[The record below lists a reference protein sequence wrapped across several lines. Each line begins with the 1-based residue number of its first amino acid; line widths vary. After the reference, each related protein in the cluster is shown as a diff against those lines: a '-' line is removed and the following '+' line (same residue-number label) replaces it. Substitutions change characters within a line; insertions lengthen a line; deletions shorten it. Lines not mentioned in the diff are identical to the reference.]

1 MSQSVKDIFYHALL
15 ARAAYSEMESNDLN
29 NWEKLKSDKQ
39 SAMHKDMAEF
49 IQSRFDFV
57 ASSLDNDGYF
67 EYQPS
72 LDPLEAINPANH
84 VNVDGYDGIVF
95 KEKETGN
102 YVLANRG
109 TEAGF
114 DSLDKII
121 SSLADLY
128 ADVVHLAVEGKA
140 ENQIET
146 MQAFLEDIKI
156 QESLGED
163 AVITT
168 TGHSLG
174 DYLSAEAVLDSTMN
188 ISHAYGFNG
197 AGVHIEADPL
207 AWAAEASEHLSGL
220 VDAFEEYRE
229 SSQS

>member
-1 MSQSVKDIFYHALL
+1 MKDIFHHALL

-57 ASSLDNDGYF
+57 ASSLDNNGSI
-67 EYQPS
+67 EYEYS
-72 LDPLEAINPANH
+72 LDPLDPANPANH

-95 KEKETGN
+95 KNKETGN

-109 TEAGF
+109 TEANF
-114 DSLDKII
+114 DSLGKII

-128 ADVVHLAVEGKA
+128 TDVVHLAVEGKA

-146 MQAFLEDIKI
+146 MQAFLEDIKA

-174 DYLSAEAVLDSTMN
+174 GYLSAEAVLDSTMD

-207 AWAAEASEHLSGL
+207 TWAAEANEHLSGL

>member
-39 SAMHKDMAEF
+39 SAMYKDMAEF

-95 KEKETGN
+95 KNKETGN

-109 TEAGF
+109 TEF

-121 SSLADLY
+121 SSFADLY
-128 ADVVHLAVEGKA
+128 TDIFSLGLEGKA

-146 MQAFLEDIKI
+146 IQA
-156 QESLGED
+156 
-163 AVITT
+163 V
-168 TGHSLG
+168 
-174 DYLSAEAVLDSTMN
+174 
-188 ISHAYGFNG
+188 
-197 AGVHIEADPL
+197 
-207 AWAAEASEHLSGL
+207 
-220 VDAFEEYRE
+220 
-229 SSQS
+229 

>member
-57 ASSLDNDGYF
+57 ASSLDNNGSI
-67 EYQPS
+67 EYEYS
-72 LDPLEAINPANH
+72 LDPLDPANPANH

-95 KEKETGN
+95 KNKETGN

-109 TEAGF
+109 TEANF

-128 ADVVHLAVEGKA
+128 TDVVHLAVEGKA

-146 MQAFLEDIKI
+146 MQAFLEDIKA

-174 DYLSAEAVLDSTMN
+174 GYLSAEAVLDSTMD

-207 AWAAEASEHLSGL
+207 TWAAEANEHLSGL

>member
-39 SAMHKDMAEF
+39 SAMYKDMAEF

-95 KEKETGN
+95 KEKNKKSHVTKN
-102 YVLANRG
+102 KK
-109 TEAGF
+109 
-114 DSLDKII
+114 S
-121 SSLADLY
+121 Y
-128 ADVVHLAVEGKA
+128 A
-140 ENQIET
+140 
-146 MQAFLEDIKI
+146 
-156 QESLGED
+156 
-163 AVITT
+163 
-168 TGHSLG
+168 
-174 DYLSAEAVLDSTMN
+174 Y
-188 ISHAYGFNG
+188 Y
-197 AGVHIEADPL
+197 
-207 AWAAEASEHLSGL
+207 
-220 VDAFEEYRE
+220 
-229 SSQS
+229 